1 MAYVST
7 RPDPAR
13 LARIAFGQDWLT
25 LDPAWLASSDPMDV
39 RVRMGMYRLLV
50 ERTNPHGD
58 FGTHDELNP
67 FWGYASQLAW
77 QHRSGRLGDG
87 PFAIAPTSWWG
98 ACNHALCVVPYVA
111 AMQLGLVPEL
121 VVEVARAY
129 EPALAAWREALRTMT
144 TMTAAVCDHDA
155 ARVAI
160 WRAHL
165 ASITLAV
172 TLYEREYR
180 AMPEAEQRFA
190 RGWVR
195 MVDLF
200 AAAAVRTDL
209 EKLIETGGG
218 ALPSRVLRAGDPHD
232 DLPRYERS
240 TVRRV
245 GELADRSAWRWA
257 AAMRI
262 WRRMMRT
269 RTARL
274 DAERLLAGMF
284 GKAAWSAGARAVI
297 YLLPSRLQAHRLL
310 DPVAS

>member
-1 MAYVST
+1 M
-7 RPDPAR
+7 R

-25 LDPAWLASSDPMDV
+25 LDPAWLASPDAMADPMDV

-77 QHRSGRLGDG
+77 QHRSGRLGEG
-87 PFAIAPTSWWG
+87 PYAITATSWWG
-98 ACNHALCVVPYVA
+98 ACNHALCVVPYIA
-111 AMQLGLVPEL
+111 AMQLGLVPAL
-121 VVEVARAY
+121 AIPSLARAY
-129 EPALAAWREALRTMT
+129 EPALAAWRDALRTMT
-144 TMTAAVCDHDA
+144 AASCDHDA

-172 TLYEREYR
+172 ALHEHEYR

-218 ALPSRVLRAGDPHD
+218 ALPLRVLRAGDPHG

-245 GELADRSAWRWA
+245 GELADRPAWRWA

-284 GKAAWSAGARAVI
+284 GKDAWSAGARAVI

-310 DPVAS
+310 GASATPRSAE